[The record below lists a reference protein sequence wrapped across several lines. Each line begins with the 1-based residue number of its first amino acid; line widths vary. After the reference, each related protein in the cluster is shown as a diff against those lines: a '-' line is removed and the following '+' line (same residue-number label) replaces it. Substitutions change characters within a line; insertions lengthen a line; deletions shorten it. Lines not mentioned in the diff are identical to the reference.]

1 MQARGSSQPT
11 TAAAPA
17 FAQGE
22 AGAFGYAGDV
32 QRVVDLPER
41 GRLIVATDFQ
51 GNVADFERIADV
63 FERAATGRDGAV
75 LVITGDLVHGP
86 ELDESE
92 WPDYLGSFYRG
103 DSVALLKK
111 AKDLADR
118 YPGRVHY
125 LLGNHEHAHVGGP
138 VVAKFFPDEAQRL
151 EELLGP
157 EETLA
162 MRSWFRGWPFVAVAR
177 AARLVMLHAAPH
189 AQIQSRDDLDRL
201 PLDGFLDVPLAEMT
215 LQGTLGALLWA
226 RTTSSERA
234 YAFLR
239 AIDPDARVAVYGH
252 DVARSGYVVER
263 EPLLCIS
270 TSFGCHDGDKLYL
283 EWDLAEPAESA
294 MDVARR
300 GLRPLY
306 PDAPRVHSTP

>member
-1 MQARGSSQPT
+1 M
-11 TAAAPA
+11 
-17 FAQGE
+17 
-22 AGAFGYAGDV
+22 
-32 QRVVDLPER
+32 QRVVDLPDR
-41 GRLIVATDFQ
+41 GKLIVATDFQ
-51 GNVADFERIADV
+51 GNVADFERIADI
-63 FERAATGRDGAV
+63 FEQAAAGRDGAV

-92 WPDYLGSFYRG
+92 WPDYLGSFYHG
-103 DSVALLKK
+103 DSVGLLKQ
-111 AKDLADR
+111 AKELADR
-118 YPGRVHY
+118 HPGRVHY

-157 EETLA
+157 EDTLA
-162 MRSWFRGWPFVAVAR
+162 MRSWFRGWPFVAVAH

-189 AQIQSRDDLDRL
+189 ARIQSRQDLERL
-201 PLDGFLDVPLAEMT
+201 PLDGFHDVPLNEMT

-239 AIDPDARVAVYGH
+239 AIDPDARVAIYGH
-252 DVARSGYVVER
+252 DVARSGYAIER
-263 EPLLCIS
+263 EPMLCVS
-270 TSFGCHDGDKLYL
+270 TSFGCFDGDKLYF

-294 MDVARR
+294 SDAAWR
-300 GLRPLY
+300 GLRSLY
-306 PDAPRVHSTP
+306 PEAPRVHSQP